1 MGYGPPVSPP
11 PPEPPP
17 PRTIVQLR
25 PRPQPEQDARPRK
38 GRRNWS
44 MLIGGILLAFL
55 PVSEWIKH
63 EQNVRLRSALMIHSG
78 AIKARLEWIE
88 IQLGTPLHE

>member
-1 MGYGPPVSPP
+1 
-11 PPEPPP
+11 
-17 PRTIVQLR
+17 
-25 PRPQPEQDARPRK
+25 
-38 GRRNWS
+38 